1 METAPNICRTYV
13 TINADSEVAGGGGSK
28 SFVTNC
34 YRFTGQHGSLV
45 EKLPTFETYILHD
58 VTILFERP
66 SKTLRRK
73 PRELHWGISGF
84 LYVSRFFVVGLEVSF
99 QKTQGIDAYAAS
111 FTDGSSLL
119 SCADR
124 NFFEHRSD

>member
-58 VTILFERP
+58 VTILLED
-66 SKTLRRK
+66 SVKHC
-73 PRELHWGISGF
+73 EGNHEGISGF
-84 LYVSRFFVVGLEVSF
+84 LYIGGFFVVGLEMSF
-99 QKTQGIDAYAAS
+99 QKTQ
-111 FTDGSSLL
+111 
-119 SCADR
+119 
-124 NFFEHRSD
+124 